1 MYKETDQ
8 LYLKILM
15 YLYNPSA
22 EPLSE
27 RSYIKHQLETI
38 KSLNEEDRMLH
49 QSHCE
54 IDFNLDNDLNRPVHE
69 TLLISEKAA
78 CFRIY

>member
-8 LYLKILM
+8 LYLKILI

-27 RSYIKHQLETI
+27 NSYIKDQLETI

-54 IDFNLDNDLNRPVHE
+54 IDFNLDNDLNRPVE

-78 CFRIY
+78 CFGTY

>member
-8 LYLKILM
+8 LYLKILI

-27 RSYIKHQLETI
+27 SSYIKDQLETI

-49 QSHCE
+49 
-54 IDFNLDNDLNRPVHE
+54 
-69 TLLISEKAA
+69 
-78 CFRIY
+78 

>member
-8 LYLKILM
+8 LYLKILI

-27 RSYIKHQLETI
+27 NSYIKDQLETI

-54 IDFNLDNDLNRPVHE
+54 IDFNLDNNDLNRPVE

-78 CFRIY
+78 CFRTY